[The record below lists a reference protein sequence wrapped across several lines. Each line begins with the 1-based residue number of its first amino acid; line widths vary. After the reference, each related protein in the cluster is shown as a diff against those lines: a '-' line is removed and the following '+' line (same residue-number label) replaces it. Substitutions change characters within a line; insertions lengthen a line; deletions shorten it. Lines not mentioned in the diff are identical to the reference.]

1 MKVQGSILLIVLT
14 SYFGFGCSTSEYLTA
29 FSSVQTDSLKQ
40 INDEDIRK
48 AFEANPQITIPAS
61 IAIYNASQDK
71 FPFQD
76 SILTIQEVQRAVEI
90 SPALLDPNAYYKS
103 QQDPYWNRYNPT
115 PKPIDLKQLRLY
127 AAQTKADLV
136 LFVSS
141 STVYKEEM
149 NVLSPL
155 YAGLV
160 TIPFVPGQ
168 HAQLTTYLEAYIF
181 DVRNGL
187 LYSSYRD
194 KRILKKRFVRVNFE
208 RKTDVLKNEQ
218 INEMIPDFLSYV
230 ESTLNHPSLRLSVLA
245 THSATE

>member
-1 MKVQGSILLIVLT
+1 MKVSQLLSLLVLA
-14 SYFGFGCSTSEYLTA
+14 SCAVSGCSTSQYLSA
-29 FSSVQTDSLKQ
+29 YSSVQADSLKQ
-40 INDEDIRK
+40 INDEDIQK
-48 AFEANPQITIPAS
+48 AFEAVPQITIPAT

-76 SILTIQEVQRAVEI
+76 SILTISEISRAVEI
-90 SPALLDPNAYYKS
+90 SPSLLDPQAYYRS
-103 QQDPYWNRYNPT
+103 QVDPHWSRYNST
-115 PKPIDLKQLRLY
+115 PSPIDLKQLRLY

-141 STVYKEEM
+141 STSFNQEA
-149 NVLSPL
+149 NILSPL

-168 HAQLTTYLEAYIF
+168 RVQLTTYLEAYIF

-194 KRILKKRFVRVNFE
+194 KRVFKRKFAKVNFSQ
-208 RKTDVLKNEQ
+208 KIDQYKAGQVQN
-218 INEMIPDFLSYV
+218 MIPEFLEYV
-230 ESTLNHPSLRLSVLA
+230 QSTLNHPELRLQFA
-245 THSATE
+245 HAE

>member
-1 MKVQGSILLIVLT
+1 MAI
-14 SYFGFGCSTSEYLTA
+14 
-29 FSSVQTDSLKQ
+29 
-40 INDEDIRK
+40 
-48 AFEANPQITIPAS
+48 PQITIPAT

-76 SILTIQEVQRAVEI
+76 SILTISEVHRAVEI
-90 SPALLDPNAYYKS
+90 SPSLLNPDAYYRS
-103 QQDPYWNRYNPT
+103 QIDPYWSRYNST
-115 PKPIDLKQLRLY
+115 PSPINLKQLRLY

-141 STVYKEEM
+141 STSFNQEA

-160 TIPFVPGQ
+160 TIPFIPGLKV
-168 HAQLTTYLEAYIF
+168 QLTTYLEAYVF

-194 KRILKKRFVRVNFE
+194 KRVMKKKFAKVNFSQKID
-208 RKTDVLKNEQ
+208 RYKTDQ
-218 INEMIPDFLSYV
+218 IHKMMPDFLGFV
-230 ESTLNHPSLRLSVLA
+230 QSTLNHPALRMSIA
-245 THSATE
+245 SKHTISSTP

>member
-1 MKVQGSILLIVLT
+1 MKVQGSILLLVLA
-14 SYFGFGCSTSEYLTA
+14 SYFGTGCSTSQYLSA
-29 FSSVQTDSLKQ
+29 FSSVQADSLKQ

-48 AFEANPQITIPAS
+48 AFEAIPQITIPAS

-76 SILTIQEVQRAVEI
+76 SVLTISEVQRAVEI
-90 SPALLDPNAYYKS
+90 SPSLLDPSAYYQS
-103 QQDPYWNRYNPT
+103 QYDPYWSRYNSA

-136 LFVSS
+136 LFISS
-141 STVYKEEM
+141 STTFKEDM
-149 NVLSPL
+149 NILSPL
-155 YAGLV
+155 YLGLI

-194 KRILKKRFVRVNFE
+194 KRLLNKKFVRVNFAT
-208 RKTDVLKNEQ
+208 KIDYYKNEQ
-218 INEMIPDFLSYV
+218 VQDMIPDFLSYV
-230 ESTLNHPSLRLSVLA
+230 ESTLNHPSLRMTLVS
-245 THSATE
+245 EE

>member
-1 MKVQGSILLIVLT
+1 MKVQGSVLLIVLT
-14 SYFGFGCSTSEYLTA
+14 SYFGTGCGTSHYLSA
-29 FSSVQTDSLKQ
+29 FSSVQSDSLKQ

-48 AFEANPQITIPAS
+48 AFEAIPQITIPAS

-76 SILTIQEVQRAVEI
+76 SILTIGEVSRAVEI
-90 SPALLDPNAYYKS
+90 SPALLDPSSYYQS
-103 QQDPYWNRYNPT
+103 QHDPYWSRYNPT
-115 PKPIDLKQLRLY
+115 PKPVNLKQLRLY

-136 LFVSS
+136 LFVSTA
-141 STVYKEEM
+141 TVFKEEM
-149 NVLSPL
+149 NILAPL

-168 HAQLTTYLEAYIF
+168 NAKLTTYLEAYIF

-194 KRILKKRFVRVNFE
+194 KRVLNKRFVKVNFA
-208 RKTDVLKNEQ
+208 RKTDHYKNEQ
-218 INEMIPDFLSYV
+218 VRDMVPDFLKYV
-230 ESTLNHPSLRLSVLA
+230 ESTLNQPSLRMVLA
-245 THSATE
+245 SDE

>member
-1 MKVQGSILLIVLT
+1 MA
-14 SYFGFGCSTSEYLTA
+14 SYFGTGCGTSQYLSA
-29 FSSVQTDSLKQ
+29 FSSVQADSLKQ

-76 SILTIQEVQRAVEI
+76 SILTLPEIYRAVEI
-90 SPALLDPNAYYKS
+90 SPSLLDPDAYYQS
-103 QQDPYWNRYNPT
+103 QYDTYWSRYNPT
-115 PKPIDLKQLRLY
+115 PKPIDLKKLRLY
-127 AAQTKADLV
+127 AAQTKSDLV
-136 LFVSS
+136 LFISS
-141 STVYKEEM
+141 STTFNEDI
-149 NVLSPL
+149 NILSPL
-155 YAGLV
+155 YLGLV

-194 KRILKKRFVRVNFE
+194 KRVLKKKYVRVNFNQKIE
-208 RKTDVLKNEQ
+208 RYKNEQ
-218 INEMIPDFLSYV
+218 IQDMIPDFLGYV
-230 ESTLNHPSLRLSVLA
+230 ESTLNHPSLRMAIASDN
-245 THSATE
+245 